1 MISDAHILV
10 VDDIR
15 TNRHYLVRHLKKKGY
30 EHILEAE
37 DGQVALDILEAEW
50 IDIVLLD
57 IMMPNVDGYEVLKR
71 MKSGKRWRDIPVI
84 MITAL
89 DEIESAVQCI
99 EDGAEDYLPK
109 PFNPILLQAR
119 VNASL
124 EKKRLLDVEREYLRF
139 YDAGTGLPNQE
150 LLTNRLTG
158 EIARWK
164 NFPELCALLVIRL
177 DRYEILQNSLGDA
190 SAEAFFNA
198 QAIRLKSVIPK
209 GAFLSRLSNQ
219 EFALLVYRMNHV
231 SEGSQ
236 VAKRLSDVL
245 EAPISIDGHD
255 ISGRIRI
262 GMAFSSTNYQSAQ
275 DMIRDASLAASSA
288 DQSTGFQVFDR
299 GMHEEAMRRL
309 VLEPELQRA
318 IDGDQL
324 RLYYQPIVNLSNGR
338 TEGLEALV
346 RWLHPEKG
354 MVRPDHFITLAEET
368 GLIVPIGR
376 WVLQEG
382 CRQLSQ
388 WQRELPGREKLTVS
402 VNVSARQ
409 FEDPDFMGSLHAAL
423 ESTELQG
430 ECLKLELTETGVIDS
445 PERVDSFLKQALEMG
460 IVASLD
466 DFGTGYCSLSYL
478 HQFPFQV
485 LKIDQSFVR
494 GIDQAKKNRSIVE
507 STVVLAHRLGMNVV
521 AEGVESEAEKEI
533 LAGIGCEY
541 GQGAFFAMPMS
552 ADDTDAHLARQRP
565 LT

>member
-1 MISDAHILV
+1 MINDAQILV

-15 TNRHYLVRHLKKKGY
+15 TNRHYLVQHLKKKDFHNIY
-30 EHILEAE
+30 EAD
-37 DGQVALDILEAEW
+37 DGKVALDILETES
-50 IDIVLLD
+50 IDLVLLD
-57 IMMPNVDGYEVLKR
+57 IMMPNIDGYEVLKR
-71 MKSGKRWRDIPVI
+71 MKADDRWRSIPVI
-84 MITAL
+84 MITAVEEL
-89 DEIESAVQCI
+89 ASAAECI
-99 EDGAEDYLPK
+99 ENGAEDYLQK
-109 PFNPILLQAR
+109 PFNPTLLQAR

-124 EKKRLLDVEREYLRF
+124 ERKRLLEVEHEYLRY

-150 LLTNRLTG
+150 LLTSRLAR
-158 EIARWK
+158 EIGRWH
-164 NFPELCALLVIRL
+164 NVQELFALLVIRL
-177 DRYEILQNSLGDA
+177 ERYQMLVDSLGDVH
-190 SAEAFFNA
+190 AEAFLNT
-198 QAIRLKSVIPK
+198 QADRLGKAIPK
-209 GAFLSRLSNQ
+209 GAFLARLGNQ
-219 EFALLVYRMNHV
+219 EFGLLVYRMNHV

-236 VAKRLSDVL
+236 LAKRLSDAL
-245 EAPISIDGHD
+245 EASITIDGHAVA
-255 ISGRIRI
+255 GRIRI
-262 GMAFSSTNYQSAQ
+262 GMAFSSTGYRSAQ
-275 DMIRDASLAASSA
+275 DMIRDAGLAANSA
-288 DQSTGFQVFDR
+288 DQSTGFQVFDQR
-299 GMHEEAMRRL
+299 MHEEAMRRL

-324 RLYYQPIVNLSNGR
+324 RLYYQPIINLSNGR
-338 TEGLEALV
+338 TDGLEALV

-388 WQRELPGREKLTVS
+388 WQRELPGQEQLTIS

-409 FEDPDFMGSLHAAL
+409 FEDAEFMETLKSAL
-423 ESTELQG
+423 ESSGLPG
-430 ECLKLELTETGVIDS
+430 SCLKLELTETGIIDS

-485 LKIDQSFVR
+485 LKIDQSFVC
-494 GIDQAKKNRSIVE
+494 GIDQSKKNRSIVE
-507 STVVLAHRLGMNVV
+507 STVVLAHRLGMKVV

-541 GQGAFFAMPMS
+541 GQGGYFAMPMS
-552 ADDTDAHLARQRP
+552 ADDTEAHLRKNGH
-565 LT
+565 